1 MLLFVIQRYKK
12 KSTTEYFIKKN
23 FIFFKITLFR
33 QFKGKSK
40 NTIKQNGKKNKKV
53 KKRKVKGETGER

>member
-12 KSTTEYFIKKN
+12 KSTTEHFIKKN

-40 NTIKQNGKKNKKV
+40 NTIKQNGKKKQ
-53 KKRKVKGETGER
+53 KGEKAKGER